1 MEKDTNSSELVKYLR
16 ALLLFQVQGL
26 DNTHDPIKPEVL
38 LSRAGLNARE
48 IADLLGKNSA
58 AVTKAIQRAGKG
70 GA

>member
-1 MEKDTNSSELVKYLR
+1 MENTNSSELVKYLR

-26 DNTHDPIKPEVL
+26 DKTRDPIKPEIL

-48 IADLLGKNSA
+48 IGDLLDKNSA
-58 AVTKAIQRAGKG
+58 AVTKAIQRAEKG

>member
-1 MEKDTNSSELVKYLR
+1 MNNKDSTELAKYTR
-16 ALLLFQVQGL
+16 ALLLLQIQKL
-26 DNTHDPIKPEVL
+26 DKTRDPIKPELL

>member
-1 MEKDTNSSELVKYLR
+1 MENTNSSELVKSLR

-26 DNTHDPIKPEVL
+26 DKTRDPIKPEIL

-48 IADLLGKNSA
+48 IGDLLDKNSA
-58 AVTKAIQRAGKG
+58 AVTKAIQRAEKG